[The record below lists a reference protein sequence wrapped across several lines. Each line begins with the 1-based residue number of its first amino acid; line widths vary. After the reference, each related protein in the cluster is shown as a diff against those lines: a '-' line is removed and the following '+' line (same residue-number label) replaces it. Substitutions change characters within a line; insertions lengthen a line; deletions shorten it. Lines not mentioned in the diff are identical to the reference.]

1 MPAIDALK
9 AFACLAIVMHH
20 LAFYGPMSDVA
31 RPLMPTLMQWLD
43 EYARMAVQ
51 IFLVVSGFLF
61 AAKFA
66 PAGLPVRL
74 SPLPVLLQRYTRL
87 VVPYS
92 AALLL
97 AVACSAV
104 ASVWM

>member
-1 MPAIDALK
+1 
-9 AFACLAIVMHH
+9 
-20 LAFYGPMSDVA
+20 
-31 RPLMPTLMQWLD
+31 MPTLVQWLD

-66 PAGLPVRL
+66 PAGVPVKL

-104 ASVWM
+104 ASVWMEHRPSRRRRTWRSCSPTCCCSTTC